1 MSNPLRWP
9 DAALAGLGSSMRT
22 FAGPAMLAVHGR
34 ITGKPR
40 VAVLVAAAGELAADK
55 SPKATDRTDLPAVV
69 GRTIAAAY
77 TGREIAAAP
86 GAAAGALSAVA
97 GSYAWWRARGL
108 VVATTGLPDPVV
120 AIGEDFLALGF
131 AAIATR
137 PDPEPEPV
145 HASGDGPVA
154 DDQPG
159 PRPHSLLRDL
169 GVGVCAGIAG
179 TAAMTIAQGAEFV
192 LTDAE
197 PSSSPADVVDRFKR
211 KAGRGRL
218 KRKHRPVANQT
229 MHWLYGTSWGI
240 PYGIVAGHTTVA
252 PELSG
257 PVFGLLVW
265 AAALAHEPALGLA
278 DVPWKRSLSSLESE
292 AFFHLVYGIGA
303 GAAVRA
309 VRNARMQS
317 GRGAAARL
325 TARAAA
331 RRGGR
336 ATDGP
341 GGRPAGR
348 PRD

>member
-1 MSNPLRWP
+1 MPNQLRWP

-22 FAGPAMLAVHGR
+22 FAGPAMLAAHGR

-40 VAVLVAAAGELAADK
+40 IAVFAAAAGELTVDK
-55 SPKATDRTDLPAVV
+55 SSKATDRTDLPAVV
-69 GRTIAAAY
+69 GRALAAAY
-77 TGREIAAAP
+77 TGREIAAVP

-120 AIGEDFLALGF
+120 AIGEDFLAMGF
-131 AAIATR
+131 AAIGTR
-137 PDPEPEPV
+137 PDAEPEP
-145 HASGDGPVA
+145 ADPPA
-154 DDQPG
+154 DDSAAQAAHETPDPQP
-159 PRPHSLLRDL
+159 RSLLRDL
-169 GVGVCAGIAG
+169 GTGVFAGVVG

-197 PSSSPADVVDRFKR
+197 PSSSPAQIVDQLKR

-218 KRKHRPVANQT
+218 KRKHRRVANQA
-229 MHWLYGTSWGI
+229 MHWIYGTSWGI
-240 PYGIVAGHTTVA
+240 PYGVVAGHTKVA

-265 AAALAHEPALGLA
+265 GAALAHEPALGLA
-278 DVPWKRSLSSLESE
+278 DVPWKRSLESLGSE

-309 VRNARMQS
+309 VRNAR
-317 GRGAAARL
+317 
-325 TARAAA
+325 
-331 RRGGR
+331 
-336 ATDGP
+336 
-341 GGRPAGR
+341 
-348 PRD
+348 